1 MTNRMRN
8 TSTDRQNRV
17 PGDGGEKSPT
27 VIALLRIAI
36 LQTTRDRSL
45 NQRYVLAV
53 LLSHYR
59 IAIEKKAYVS
69 LEKV

>member
-1 MTNRMRN
+1 MRN

-45 NQRYVLAV
+45 NQRYVLTV
-53 LLSHYR
+53 LLSHYC
-59 IAIEKKAYVS
+59 IAIEKKLMLVWKKY
-69 LEKV
+69 KK

>member
-1 MTNRMRN
+1 MRN

-45 NQRYVLAV
+45 NQRYVLTV

-59 IAIEKKAYVS
+59 ITIEKKLMLVWKKY
-69 LEKV
+69 KK